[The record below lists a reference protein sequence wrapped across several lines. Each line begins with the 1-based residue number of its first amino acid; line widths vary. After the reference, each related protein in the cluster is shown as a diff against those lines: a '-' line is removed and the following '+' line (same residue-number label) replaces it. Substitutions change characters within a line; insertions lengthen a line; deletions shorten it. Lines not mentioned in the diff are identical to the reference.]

1 MVPKAQQ
8 KSTTSSGVMVRPT
21 IPLTPEMLSFKG
33 FMVFEHINFST
44 QGALIQIPGGKRTAD
59 RGVPWAALAE
69 TQFDLPG
76 F

>member
-1 MVPKAQQ
+1 M
-8 KSTTSSGVMVRPT
+8 
-21 IPLTPEMLSFKG
+21 F
-33 FMVFEHINFST
+33 FEHINFST
-44 QGALIQIPGGKRTAD
+44 QGALIQIPGGKRTAY